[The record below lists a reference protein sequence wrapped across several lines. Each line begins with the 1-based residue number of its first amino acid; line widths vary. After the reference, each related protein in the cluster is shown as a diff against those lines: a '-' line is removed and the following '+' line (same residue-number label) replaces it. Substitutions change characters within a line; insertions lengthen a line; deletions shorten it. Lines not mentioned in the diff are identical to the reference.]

1 MEHSKVETK
10 STKRSDQHDDPHP
23 VIDAE
28 KAAEHGKRDHDAD
41 QQRKEDDAHVHQL
54 HEVRHVHH
62 AEKDAL
68 KHAVK
73 GGKEHCKK
81 KTP

>member
-10 STKRSDQHDDPHP
+10 RSDQHGDPHP

-28 KAAEHGKRDHDAD
+28 KAAEHGKRDHDAE
-41 QQRKEDDAHVHQL
+41 QRKEHDAHDHQL

-68 KHAVK
+68 KK
-73 GGKEHCKK
+73 GKNKH
-81 KTP
+81 